1 MILDNFVP
9 LIKFIFLAFKIQNMK
24 FNILNLLSIT
34 LVSFL
39 MSCAGSEP
47 TDVQVEDPA
56 TEVEV
61 EVAEAPIDDIFYQVP
76 SPNDLFNVLKDAD
89 ISYNKEILNDLSRV
103 ESLNSKKAKALN
115 FGVYAAD
122 LAYVSSLG
130 QIGDASP
137 IFETIRSLSK
147 ELEIENAMND
157 VIYSRIQDNLDASNP
172 DSLFSLSNETY
183 YKAYAYLDNN
193 DRGDVLG
200 MIVVGGW
207 VEGLNI
213 ILNCQDYND
222 SSEVV
227 QRIADQRLT
236 LENLLVFAS
245 RIQNEDLD
253 NIIAELAPV
262 EELYNSLV
270 VTEDSDFTSEES
282 EDGVVVFGG
291 GSTVSFSEEDFNN
304 LKSIVAEIRASIVDG
319 TL

>member
-1 MILDNFVP
+1 
-9 LIKFIFLAFKIQNMK
+9 MK
-24 FNILNLLSIT
+24 FNFFNLLSIT
-34 LVSFL
+34 LFSFL
-39 MSCAGSEP
+39 VSCAGSDS
-47 TDVQVEDPA
+47 TDVLAEESVP
-56 TEVEV
+56 EVEV
-61 EVAEAPIDDIFYQVP
+61 EVSEDPIDDIFYQVP

-89 ISYNKEILNDLSRV
+89 ISYNKDILNDLNVV
-103 ESLNSKKAKALN
+103 ETLNSKKAKALN
-115 FGVYAAD
+115 FGVFAAD

-147 ELEIENAMND
+147 DLEIENAMND

-213 ILNCQDYND
+213 ILNCQDYSD

-262 EELYNSLV
+262 EELFNGLA
-270 VTEDSDFTSEES
+270 VTEDSDFTADESEE
-282 EDGVVVFGG
+282 GVVVFGG
-291 GSTVSFSEEDFNN
+291 GSTVSFTEEDFNN
-304 LKSIVAEIRASIVDG
+304 LKSIVAGIRASIVDG

>member
-1 MILDNFVP
+1 
-9 LIKFIFLAFKIQNMK
+9 MK
-24 FNILNLLSIT
+24 FNFFNLLSIT
-34 LVSFL
+34 LFSFIVS
-39 MSCAGSEP
+39 CVGSES
-47 TDVQVEDPA
+47 TDVQVEESVP
-56 TEVEV
+56 EVEV
-61 EVAEAPIDDIFYQVP
+61 EVSEDPIDDIFYQVP

-89 ISYNKEILNDLSRV
+89 ISYNKDILNDLNVV
-103 ESLNSKKAKALN
+103 ETLNSKKAKALN
-115 FGVYAAD
+115 FGVFAAD

-147 ELEIENAMND
+147 DLEIENAMND

-213 ILNCQDYND
+213 ILNCQDYSD

-262 EELYNSLV
+262 EELFNGLA
-270 VTEDSDFTSEES
+270 VTEDSDFTADESEE
-282 EDGVVVFGG
+282 GVVVFGG
-291 GSTVSFSEEDFNN
+291 GSTVSFTEEDFNN
-304 LKSIVAEIRASIVDG
+304 LKSIVAGIRASIVDG

>member
-1 MILDNFVP
+1 
-9 LIKFIFLAFKIQNMK
+9 MK
-24 FNILNLLSIT
+24 FNFFNLLSIT
-34 LVSFL
+34 LFSFL
-39 MSCAGSEP
+39 VSCAGSES
-47 TDVQVEDPA
+47 TDVQVEESVP
-56 TEVEV
+56 EVEV
-61 EVAEAPIDDIFYQVP
+61 EVSEDPIDDIFYQVP

-89 ISYNKEILNDLSRV
+89 ISYNKDILNDLNVV
-103 ESLNSKKAKALN
+103 ETLNSKKAKALN
-115 FGVYAAD
+115 FGVFAAD

-147 ELEIENAMND
+147 DLEIENAMND

-213 ILNCQDYND
+213 ILNCQDYSD

-262 EELYNSLV
+262 EELFNGLA
-270 VTEDSDFTSEES
+270 VTEDSDFTSDES
-282 EDGVVVFGG
+282 EEGVVVFGG
-291 GSTVSFSEEDFNN
+291 GSTVSFTEEDFNN
-304 LKSIVAEIRASIVDG
+304 LKSIVAGIRASIVDG

>member
-1 MILDNFVP
+1 
-9 LIKFIFLAFKIQNMK
+9 MK
-24 FNILNLLSIT
+24 FNFINLIIITLLSF
-34 LVSFL
+34 LV
-39 MSCAGSEP
+39 SCAGSESK
-47 TDVQVEDPA
+47 VVEEEDSDPVL
-56 TEVEV
+56 EVEV
-61 EVAEAPIDDIFYQVP
+61 SEDSIDDVFYQVP
-76 SPNDLFNVLKDAD
+76 SPNDLFNVLKDVD
-89 ISYNKEILNDLSRV
+89 ITYNKEILNDLNKI
-103 ESLNSKKAKALN
+103 ETLNSKKAKSLN

-137 IFETIRSLSK
+137 IFETLRSLSK

-157 VIYSRIQDNLDASNP
+157 VIYSRIQDNLEASNP

-183 YKAYAYLDNN
+183 YKAYEYLNNN

-213 ILNCQDYND
+213 ILNCQNYND

-236 LENLLVFAS
+236 LENLVVFAS
-245 RIQNEDLD
+245 RIQNDDLD
-253 NIIAELAPV
+253 NIISELEPI
-262 EELYNSLV
+262 EELFNGLAV
-270 VTEDSDFTSEES
+270 NEDSDFTAEES
-282 EDGVVVFGG
+282 EEGVVVFSG
-291 GSTVSFSEEDFNN
+291 GSTVSLSEEEFNN
-304 LKSIVAEIRASIVDG
+304 LKSIVAGIRASIVDG

>member
-1 MILDNFVP
+1 
-9 LIKFIFLAFKIQNMK
+9 MK
-24 FNILNLLSIT
+24 FNFFNLLSIT
-34 LVSFL
+34 LFSFL
-39 MSCAGSEP
+39 VSCAGSES
-47 TDVQVEDPA
+47 TDVQAEESVP
-56 TEVEV
+56 EVEV
-61 EVAEAPIDDIFYQVP
+61 EVSEDPIDDIFYQVP

-89 ISYNKEILNDLSRV
+89 ISYNKDILNDLNVV
-103 ESLNSKKAKALN
+103 ETLNSKKAKALN
-115 FGVYAAD
+115 FGVFAAD

-147 ELEIENAMND
+147 DLEIENAMND

-213 ILNCQDYND
+213 ILNCQDYSD

-262 EELYNSLV
+262 EELFNGLA
-270 VTEDSDFTSEES
+270 VTEDSDFTADESEE
-282 EDGVVVFGG
+282 GVVVFGG
-291 GSTVSFSEEDFNN
+291 GSTVSFTEEDFNN
-304 LKSIVAEIRASIVDG
+304 LKSIVAGIRASIVDG

>member
-1 MILDNFVP
+1 
-9 LIKFIFLAFKIQNMK
+9 MK
-24 FNILNLLSIT
+24 FNFFNLLSIT
-34 LVSFL
+34 LFSFL
-39 MSCAGSEP
+39 VSCAGSESS
-47 TDVQVEDPA
+47 DVQVEESVL
-56 TEVEV
+56 EVEV
-61 EVAEAPIDDIFYQVP
+61 EVSEDPIDDIFYQVP

-89 ISYNKEILNDLSRV
+89 ISYNKDILNDLNVV
-103 ESLNSKKAKALN
+103 ETLNSKKAKALN
-115 FGVYAAD
+115 FGVFAAD

-147 ELEIENAMND
+147 DLEIENAMND

-213 ILNCQDYND
+213 ILNCQDYSD

-262 EELYNSLV
+262 EELFSGLA
-270 VTEDSDFTSEES
+270 VTEDSDFTADESEE
-282 EDGVVVFGG
+282 GVVVFGG
-291 GSTVSFSEEDFNN
+291 GSTVSFTEEDFNN
-304 LKSIVAEIRASIVDG
+304 LKSIVAGIRASIVDG

>member
-1 MILDNFVP
+1 
-9 LIKFIFLAFKIQNMK
+9 MK
-24 FNILNLLSIT
+24 FNFFNLLSIT
-34 LVSFL
+34 LFSFL
-39 MSCAGSEP
+39 VSCAGSESS
-47 TDVQVEDPA
+47 DVQVEESVL
-56 TEVEV
+56 EVEV
-61 EVAEAPIDDIFYQVP
+61 EVSEDPIDDIFYQVP

-89 ISYNKEILNDLSRV
+89 ISYNKDILNDLNVV
-103 ESLNSKKAKALN
+103 ETLNSKKAKALN
-115 FGVYAAD
+115 FGVFAAD

-147 ELEIENAMND
+147 DLEIENAMND

-213 ILNCQDYND
+213 ILNCQDYSD

-262 EELYNSLV
+262 EELFNGLA
-270 VTEDSDFTSEES
+270 VTEDSDFTSDES
-282 EDGVVVFGG
+282 EEGVVVFGG
-291 GSTVSFSEEDFNN
+291 GSTVSFTEEDFNN
-304 LKSIVAEIRASIVDG
+304 LKSIVAGIRASIVDG

>member
-1 MILDNFVP
+1 
-9 LIKFIFLAFKIQNMK
+9 MK
-24 FNILNLLSIT
+24 FNFFNLLSIT
-34 LVSFL
+34 LFSFL
-39 MSCAGSEP
+39 VSCAGSES
-47 TDVQVEDPA
+47 TDVQVEESVP
-56 TEVEV
+56 EVEV
-61 EVAEAPIDDIFYQVP
+61 EVSEDPIDDIFYQVP

-89 ISYNKEILNDLSRV
+89 ISYNKDILNDLNVV
-103 ESLNSKKAKALN
+103 ETLNSKKAKALN
-115 FGVYAAD
+115 FGVFAAD

-147 ELEIENAMND
+147 DLEIENAMND

-183 YKAYAYLDNN
+183 YKAYVYLDNN

-213 ILNCQDYND
+213 ILNCQDYSD

-245 RIQNEDLD
+245 RIQNQDLD

-262 EELYNSLV
+262 EELFNGLA
-270 VTEDSDFTSEES
+270 VTEDSDFTADESEE
-282 EDGVVVFGG
+282 GVVVFGG
-291 GSTVSFSEEDFNN
+291 GSTVSFTEEDFNN
-304 LKSIVAEIRASIVDG
+304 LKSIVAGIRASIVDG

>member
-1 MILDNFVP
+1 
-9 LIKFIFLAFKIQNMK
+9 MK
-24 FNILNLLSIT
+24 FNFINLIIIILLSF
-34 LVSFL
+34 LV
-39 MSCAGSEP
+39 SCAGSESK
-47 TDVQVEDPA
+47 VVEEEDSDPVL
-56 TEVEV
+56 EVEV
-61 EVAEAPIDDIFYQVP
+61 SEDSIDDVFYQVP
-76 SPNDLFNVLKDAD
+76 SPNDLFNVLKDVD
-89 ISYNKEILNDLSRV
+89 ITYNKEILNDLNKI
-103 ESLNSKKAKALN
+103 ETLNSKKAKSLN

-137 IFETIRSLSK
+137 IFETLRSLSK

-157 VIYSRIQDNLDASNP
+157 VIYSRIQDNLEASNP

-183 YKAYAYLDNN
+183 YKAYEYLNNN

-213 ILNCQDYND
+213 ILNCQNYND

-236 LENLLVFAS
+236 LENLVVFAS
-245 RIQNEDLD
+245 RIQNDDLD
-253 NIIAELAPV
+253 NIISELEPI
-262 EELYNSLV
+262 EELFNGLAV
-270 VTEDSDFTSEES
+270 NEDSDFTAEES
-282 EDGVVVFGG
+282 EEGVVVFSG
-291 GSTVSFSEEDFNN
+291 GSTVSLSEEEFNN
-304 LKSIVAEIRASIVDG
+304 LKSIVAGIRASIVDG

>member
-1 MILDNFVP
+1 
-9 LIKFIFLAFKIQNMK
+9 MK
-24 FNILNLLSIT
+24 FNFFNLLSIT
-34 LVSFL
+34 LFSFL
-39 MSCAGSEP
+39 VSCAGSES
-47 TDVQVEDPA
+47 TDVLAEESVP
-56 TEVEV
+56 EVEV
-61 EVAEAPIDDIFYQVP
+61 EVSEDPIDDIFYQVP

-89 ISYNKEILNDLSRV
+89 ISYNKDILNDLNVV
-103 ESLNSKKAKALN
+103 ETLNSKKAKALN
-115 FGVYAAD
+115 FGVFAAD

-147 ELEIENAMND
+147 DLEIENAMND

-213 ILNCQDYND
+213 ILNCQDYSD

-245 RIQNEDLD
+245 RIQNDDLD

-262 EELYNSLV
+262 EELFNGLA
-270 VTEDSDFTSEES
+270 VTEDSDFTADESEE
-282 EDGVVVFGG
+282 GVVVFGG
-291 GSTVSFSEEDFNN
+291 GSTVSFTEEDFNN
-304 LKSIVAEIRASIVDG
+304 LKSIVAGIRASIVDG

>member
-1 MILDNFVP
+1 
-9 LIKFIFLAFKIQNMK
+9 MK
-24 FNILNLLSIT
+24 FNFFNLLSIT
-34 LVSFL
+34 LFSFL
-39 MSCAGSEP
+39 VSCAGSESS
-47 TDVQVEDPA
+47 DVQVEESVL
-56 TEVEV
+56 EVEV
-61 EVAEAPIDDIFYQVP
+61 EVSEDPIDDIFYQVP

-89 ISYNKEILNDLSRV
+89 ISYNKDILNDLNVV
-103 ESLNSKKAKALN
+103 ETLNSKKAKALN
-115 FGVYAAD
+115 FGVFAAD

-147 ELEIENAMND
+147 DLEIENAMND

-213 ILNCQDYND
+213 ILNCQDYSD

-245 RIQNEDLD
+245 RIQNDDLD

-262 EELYNSLV
+262 EELFNGLA
-270 VTEDSDFTSEES
+270 VTEDSDFTADESEE
-282 EDGVVVFGG
+282 GVVVFGG
-291 GSTVSFSEEDFNN
+291 GSTVSFTEEDFNN
-304 LKSIVAEIRASIVDG
+304 LKSIVAGIRASIVDG